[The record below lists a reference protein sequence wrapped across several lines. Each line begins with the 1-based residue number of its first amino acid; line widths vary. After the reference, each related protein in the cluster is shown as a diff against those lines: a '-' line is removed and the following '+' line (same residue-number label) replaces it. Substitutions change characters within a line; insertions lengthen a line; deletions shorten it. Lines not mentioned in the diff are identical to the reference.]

1 MKRSGNEHYCLSDPV
16 WLNQETEYS
25 YFQQVPADGNRGRPQ
40 GKRQHQLFGVLAIE
54 FSHESM
60 SLHDVDLCENSSMLT
75 VHACQQHRL
84 VVMQPNKA
92 KSFPAAT
99 VWYTA
104 AVENVVPK
112 ARKVGMLGGHTRVS
126 KSADDGEVEA
136 CWECCAPNT
145 PEG

>member
-1 MKRSGNEHYCLSDPV
+1 
-16 WLNQETEYS
+16 
-25 YFQQVPADGNRGRPQ
+25 
-40 GKRQHQLFGVLAIE
+40 
-54 FSHESM
+54 
-60 SLHDVDLCENSSMLT
+60 
-75 VHACQQHRL
+75 
-84 VVMQPNKA
+84 MQPNKA

-145 PEG
+145 PEGWRQEPGLKTPGTEREAEGICSEKATREAGGEEGRPHKTQGRQGEVSIGQAYVRHVQRSHSSGQRQ